1 MLRINDALYR
11 YIVDEMPE
19 AVIVSDR
26 EGLIRFWNSGAV
38 DIFGYTGTEAL
49 GRSLDLIIPAR
60 WRERHWSGYRAAMKS
75 GATRYGRA
83 LLAVPAERKDGRR
96 ISIEFSIMLP
106 RDDEGNVLGA
116 VAIVRDVTTRWQETE
131 AMRKRL
137 ASFEGSGR

>member
-1 MLRINDALYR
+1 MRIDDALYR

-19 AVIVSDR
+19 AVIASDR
-26 EGLIRFWNSGAV
+26 DGLIRFWNHGAV
-38 DIFGYTGTEAL
+38 NIFGYTKTEAL

-60 WRERHWSGYRAAMKS
+60 WRERHWTGYGAAMKS

-83 LLAVPAERKDGRR
+83 LLAVPAERKDGGR

-116 VAIVRDVTTRWQETE
+116 IAIVRDVTTRWQETE
-131 AMRKRL
+131 ALRKRL
-137 ASFEGSGR
+137 AALGAPRQ